1 MMMKII
7 LDIYQ
12 VILGLKQQLV
22 SSWASDGLNME
33 KLHTKVLDMNIDSS
47 ITMAII
53 IIDIANAI
61 IFIVIPKT

>member
-1 MMMKII
+1 MMMMII
-7 LDIYQ
+7 FDVCQ
-12 VILGLKQQLV
+12 VMLGLKQQLV
-22 SSWASDGLNME
+22 SSWASDGLDME

>member
-1 MMMKII
+1 MKII

-12 VILGLKQQLV
+12 VMLGLKQQLV
-22 SSWASDGLNME
+22 SSWASDGLDME
-33 KLHTKVLDMNIDSS
+33 KLHTKVLDMNIDSSS

>member
-1 MMMKII
+1 MKII

-12 VILGLKQQLV
+12 VMLGLKQQLV
-22 SSWASDGLNME
+22 SSWASDGLDME